1 MVGVRPATKL
11 TYEDYRKTPDDERW
25 ELLNGELTM
34 PPSPGTA
41 HQRVSQ
47 RLGRRLGVFVE
58 ERSLGEVFAAPTDV
72 VLSDANVVQPDLL
85 FVSTEQEHIIT
96 PENIRGA
103 PDLVVEILSPS
114 TASRDWREK
123 HDLYAEHGV
132 REYWVVDPD
141 AQRAWVMVQR
151 DGVFDEVG
159 VYGRGDV
166 LTSPTVK
173 DFTVNLDEIFQ
184 PQTLPGEAKTKV

>member
-1 MVGVRPATKL
+1 MVGIKPAAKL
-11 TYEDYRKTPDDERW
+11 TYEDYRKTPDHERW
-25 ELLNGELTM
+25 ELLNGELIM

-41 HQRVSQ
+41 HQRVS
-47 RLGRRLGVFVE
+47 RRLETRLDAFVE
-58 ERSLGEVFAAPTDV
+58 ERGLGEVFDAPIDV
-72 VLSDANVVQPDLL
+72 VLSDVNVLQPDLL

-114 TASRDWREK
+114 TASRDWRDK

-141 AQRAWVMVQR
+141 AQRVWVMVQR

>member
-1 MVGVRPATKL
+1 MVGIKPAAKL
-11 TYEDYRKTPDDERW
+11 TYEDYRKTPDHERW
-25 ELLNGELTM
+25 ELLNGELIM

-72 VLSDANVVQPDLL
+72 VLSDANVLQPDLL

-114 TASRDWREK
+114 TASRDWRDK

-141 AQRAWVMVQR
+141 AQRVWVMVQR